1 MYLHDFVPPSDEK
14 DYLLP
19 MIREWNALGR
29 TPHIRVAT
37 PKEFFTYIVSKYEK
51 EIPTYQGDWSGLWTG
66 VKTNSP
72 EISALA
78 RLDQLSLR
86 ANGLLWATL
95 HLRGASE
102 FPSGNMLEDYRRVWN
117 YDEHS
122 GAGQAGWPDLMTVR
136 EVNDQNA
143 DYVDY
148 VTAAQQDQ
156 QFLFEKGIDLDVEW
170 LEKSA
175 PAASPA
181 NAGPMF
187 VVYRPQSWAATSVIG
202 VPEFPD
208 GQRPAAFK
216 DLSSGNTFPAQWSTG
231 CPRATPDRQSQS
243 CGVMAAPLP
252 ASGVAL
258 FEPMLHA
265 ATEGASG
272 MAGSGPSPAPSR
284 PTLENRFYELKLRVS
299 DGAIVDL
306 IDKDSGKQIINV
318 GARDGFNQPV
328 RVAGREWI
336 DGKAPV
342 NFVAIQGPVYDSL
355 QVQRPGSY
363 APLTEY
369 RLYHAVKR
377 LEIRNLLMRSRMPIV
392 TESGKVN
399 TYQFAFPLL
408 PGGTIDSFR
417 YVSGFGVTT
426 FPQDYL
432 PGARMDA
439 VVSHGLI
446 FSDGDFHVA
455 LASPQAYYWD
465 VPGFNRQHWQLWQN
479 EVLSTVLRKNDA
491 GATRDYGYYLFPT
504 MEPGLPDQCWIVY
517 DMDSWSGPW
526 SDGDAYRRIWDA
538 VMNPVSEVEPWAPL
552 GSLKDVAE
560 SFFATNQPDVVVMAA
575 TASLTQ
581 PGGIVIR
588 LQNLSGR
595 QCLTQ
600 VTLPADGLA
609 ASVVDLTETL
619 VGAGHLPVTGKQVEV
634 QVEPHATVS
643 ILVSRHT
650 E

>member
-1 MYLHDFVPPSDEK
+1 MSPPSDEK
-14 DYLLP
+14 DHLLP
-19 MIREWNALGR
+19 IIREWNASGR
-29 TPHIRVAT
+29 TPQIRVAT
-37 PKEFFTYIVSKYEK
+37 PKEFFTYIASKYEK

-86 ANGLLWATL
+86 ANGLLWAAL
-95 HLRGASE
+95 HLRGESE

-136 EVNDQNA
+136 EVNDQNR

-148 VTAAQQDQ
+148 VTDASQDQ
-156 QFLFEKGIDLDVEW
+156 QFLLDKAIGLNVER
-170 LEKSA
+170 LERA
-175 PAASPA
+175 LPASGAA
-181 NAGPMF
+181 QFGPML
-187 VVYRPQSWAATSVIG
+187 VAYRPQSWAATSLVSVTPLPNG
-202 VPEFPD
+202 K
-208 GQRPAAFK
+208 RPAALK
-216 DLSSGNTFPAQWSTG
+216 DLSSGETYPVQWSAK
-231 CPRATPDRQSQS
+231 CPSTDVDRQVQS

-252 ASGVAL
+252 ATGVAV
-258 FEPMLHA
+258 FQPMA
-265 ATEGASG
+265 
-272 MAGSGPSPAPSR
+272 PSPASGTRDLTSPSPFPNDPSGPKLQNRYYDLEVR
-284 PTLENRFYELKLRVS
+284 PS
-299 DGAIVDL
+299 DGAVARL
-306 IDKDSGKQIINV
+306 IDRDSGKQIVNMAAREEFNELVRAV
-318 GARDGFNQPV
+318 GVERAAGTSSSAR
-328 RVAGREWI
+328 
-336 DGKAPV
+336 
-342 NFVAIQGPVYDSL
+342 FVTFHGPVFDSL
-355 QVQRPGSY
+355 EIERPGSY
-363 APLTEY
+363 EPVTEY

-377 LEIRNLLMRSRMPIV
+377 LEIRNLLIRSRMPVV
-392 TESGKVN
+392 TESRRAN
-399 TYQFAFPLL
+399 AYQFAFPLL
-408 PGGTIDSFR
+408 PGSTIDSFR

-455 LASPQAYYWD
+455 LASPQAYFWD
-465 VPGFNRQHWQLWQN
+465 VPGFKRQHWQLWQN

-538 VMNPVSEVEPWAPL
+538 VMNPVSEVEPWSSL
-552 GSLKDVAE
+552 GSGKDVAE
-560 SFFATNQPDVVVMAA
+560 SFFATNQPDVLVMAA
-575 TASLTQ
+575 AASLTQ
-581 PGGIVIR
+581 PGGIIIR

-595 QCLTQ
+595 QYLTQ
-600 VTLPADGLA
+600 VTLPADRLD

-643 ILVSRHT
+643 ILVSRHAK
-650 E
+650 